1 MSKNFS
7 IRSQQSGTR
16 AKSVAAKQPNQRG
29 NGEEEGKN
37 PALLL
42 FEDDLFAEL
51 FNARCHDTGEPVN
64 IEKAKMFK
72 DELMRLNQKRNNVLN
87 LPSLRL
93 GINSIISLS
102 STLPVKDYTSLN
114 IADNSISDYGMH
126 AVKNIISNTK
136 IEHINLSSN
145 MISEIGLEML
155 VPDLTKN
162 VRLKTLDLGVIEGS
176 IRKNSLGIKGAK
188 CLAAILLHNRSLET
202 LKLQDND
209 LGSIGGELIGAALRQ
224 NKIIK
229 NLKVSEND
237 LKSEGAE
244 HILKAGLNLQ
254 SLDIGRN
261 NISAKSGGIIKSYI
275 ENNPNLRKLNLEFNE
290 LSIKGVE
297 IISKAL
303 LSTTSL
309 RCLVLKG
316 NSLRDDGVRILAEA
330 LEENLVLEELDISL
344 NEITPVGSAYIA
356 EILPRT
362 GIKYFNVSK
371 NFLGDEAFKQ
381 YADKI
386 LEFHEDCRLTKIDFS
401 SCRIGDEG
409 ILHFLKA
416 LEEYEGLTSLR
427 VSDNFISEKIEKVVV
442 DMLDLNKSL
451 VEFAVHGN
459 RISLSCLSR
468 IRKIL
473 ARNQKEANERE
484 PNKLKTELYRL
495 QYEQKKIVDAK
506 EKLKIQEK
514 EINKAVE
521 TKDTLIKDIEK
532 FKNNEVYKRK
542 ALQDKIEE
550 QKSELHRK
558 KGIISDKNDELEK
571 LKMKHQAEMGVL
583 KGDYEAAVKKK
594 TDLEG
599 EHKRMSDQKEKMEE
613 DYVATI
619 NHLKGQIA
627 NLKKKG
633 EDLKKKEQTLNEEFR
648 TLKMH

>member
-1 MSKNFS
+1 MSRSFA
-7 IRSQQSGTR
+7 IRPQTGSR
-16 AKSVAAKQPNQRG
+16 AKSVNPVKGNQKA
-29 NGEEEGKN
+29 NAEEDGKN

-64 IEKAKMFK
+64 VEKAKMFK

-102 STLPVKDYTSLN
+102 STLPIKDYTSLN

-162 VRLKTLDLGVIEGS
+162 TRLKTLDFGVVEGS

-188 CLAAILLHNRSLET
+188 CLAAILLHNKSLET

-244 HILKAGLNLQ
+244 HVLKAGLNLQ

-275 ENNPNLRKLNLEFNE
+275 ENNSNLRKLNLEFNE
-290 LSIKGVE
+290 LSFKGIE

-303 LSTTSL
+303 YTTTSL
-309 RCLVLKG
+309 RSLILKG
-316 NSLRDDGVRILAEA
+316 NSLRDEGVQLLAES
-330 LEENLVLEELDISL
+330 LEDNQILEELDISL
-344 NEITPVGSAYIA
+344 NEITPAGSAYIA
-356 EILPRT
+356 DILPRT
-362 GIKYFNVSK
+362 GIRYFNISK

-381 YADKI
+381 YADRMM
-386 LEFHEDCRLTKIDFS
+386 EFKEICKLTKMDFS

-409 ILHFLKA
+409 ILHFLQS
-416 LEEYEGLTSLR
+416 LNEYDGLTSLR
-427 VSDNFISEKIEKVVV
+427 VGDNFISEKIEKVVV
-442 DMLDLNKSL
+442 EMLEVNKNL
-451 VEFAVHGN
+451 TEFAIHGN

-506 EKLKIQEK
+506 EKLKVQEK
-514 EINKAVE
+514 EINKAIE

-550 QKSELHRK
+550 QKSELSRK
-558 KGIISDKNDELEK
+558 KGFIGDKKDELEK
-571 LKMKHQAEMGVL
+571 MKLKHQAEMAVL
-583 KGDYEAAVKKK
+583 KGEYEGAVKKK
-594 TDLEG
+594 TDLDGDLKQMQE
-599 EHKRMSDQKEKMEE
+599 SKEKMED
-613 DYVATI
+613 DYMATI
-619 NHLKGQIA
+619 NHLKGQIT

-648 TLKMH
+648 MLKMH

>member
-1 MSKNFS
+1 MSRNFA
-7 IRSQQSGTR
+7 IRPQTGSR
-16 AKSVAAKQPNQRG
+16 AKSVNPAKGNQKA
-29 NGEEEGKN
+29 NAEEDGKN

-64 IEKAKMFK
+64 VEKAKMFK

-102 STLPVKDYTSLN
+102 STLPIKDYTSLN

-162 VRLKTLDLGVIEGS
+162 TRLKTLDFGVVEGS

-188 CLAAILLHNRSLET
+188 CLAAILLHNKSLET

-244 HILKAGLNLQ
+244 HVLKAGLNLQ

-275 ENNPNLRKLNLEFNE
+275 ENNSNLRKLNLEFNE
-290 LSIKGVE
+290 LSFKGIE

-303 LSTTSL
+303 YTTTSL
-309 RCLVLKG
+309 RSLILKG
-316 NSLRDDGVRILAEA
+316 NSLRDEGVQLLAES
-330 LEENLVLEELDISL
+330 LEDNQILEELDISL
-344 NEITPVGSAYIA
+344 NEITPAGSAYIA
-356 EILPRT
+356 DILPRT
-362 GIKYFNVSK
+362 GIRYFNISK

-381 YADKI
+381 YADRMM
-386 LEFHEDCRLTKIDFS
+386 EFKEICKLTKMDFS

-409 ILHFLKA
+409 ILHFLQS
-416 LEEYEGLTSLR
+416 LNEYDGLTSLR
-427 VSDNFISEKIEKVVV
+427 VGDNFISEKIEKVVV
-442 DMLDLNKSL
+442 EMLEVNKNL
-451 VEFAVHGN
+451 TEFAIHGN

-506 EKLKIQEK
+506 EKLKVQEK
-514 EINKAVE
+514 EINKAIE

-550 QKSELHRK
+550 QKSELSRK
-558 KGIISDKNDELEK
+558 KGFIGDKKDELEK
-571 LKMKHQAEMGVL
+571 MKLKHQAEMAVL
-583 KGDYEAAVKKK
+583 KGEYEGAVKKK
-594 TDLEG
+594 TDLDGDLKQMQE
-599 EHKRMSDQKEKMEE
+599 SKEKMED
-613 DYVATI
+613 DYMATI
-619 NHLKGQIA
+619 NHLKGQIT

-633 EDLKKKEQTLNEEFR
+633 EDLKKKEQSLNEEFR
-648 TLKMH
+648 MLKMH

>member
-1 MSKNFS
+1 MSRSFA
-7 IRSQQSGTR
+7 IRPKTESR
-16 AKSVAAKQPNQRG
+16 AKSVNPKPGNQKG
-29 NGEEEGKN
+29 NAEEDGKN

-64 IEKAKMFK
+64 VEKAKMFK

-102 STLPVKDYTSLN
+102 STLPIKDYTSLN

-162 VRLKTLDLGVIEGS
+162 TRLKTLDFGVVEGS

-188 CLAAILLHNRSLET
+188 CLAAILLHNKSLET

-209 LGSIGGELIGAALRQ
+209 LGSIGGELLGAALRQ

-244 HILKAGLNLQ
+244 HILKAGLNLH

-275 ENNPNLRKLNLEFNE
+275 ENNSNLRKLNLEFNE
-290 LSIKGVE
+290 LSFKGIE

-303 LSTTSL
+303 YTTTSL
-309 RCLVLKG
+309 RSLILKG
-316 NSLRDDGVRILAEA
+316 NSLRDEGVQVLAEC
-330 LEENLVLEELDISL
+330 LEDNQILEELDLSL
-344 NEITPVGSAYIA
+344 NEITPAGSAYIA
-356 EILPRT
+356 DILPRT
-362 GIKYFNVSK
+362 GIRYFNISK

-381 YADKI
+381 YADRMM
-386 LEFHEDCRLTKIDFS
+386 EFKESCKLTKMDFS

-409 ILHFLKA
+409 ILHFLQS
-416 LEEYEGLTSLR
+416 LNEYDGLTSLR
-427 VSDNFISEKIEKVVV
+427 VGDNFISEKIEKVVV
-442 DMLDLNKSL
+442 EMLEVNKNL
-451 VEFAVHGN
+451 TEFAIHGN

-506 EKLKIQEK
+506 EKLKVQEK
-514 EINKAVE
+514 EINKAIE

-532 FKNNEVYKRK
+532 FKNNETYKRK

-550 QKSELHRK
+550 QKVELSRK
-558 KGIISDKNDELEK
+558 KGFISDKKEELEK
-571 LKMKHQAEMGVL
+571 MKLKHQAEMAVL
-583 KGDYEAAVKKK
+583 KGEYEGAVKKK
-594 TDLEG
+594 TDLDTELKQMQ
-599 EHKRMSDQKEKMEE
+599 ESKEKMEE
-613 DYVATI
+613 DYMATI
-619 NHLKGQIA
+619 NHLKGQIT

-633 EDLKKKEQTLNEEFR
+633 EDLKKKEQSLNEEFR
-648 TLKMH
+648 MLKMH

>member
-1 MSKNFS
+1 
-7 IRSQQSGTR
+7 
-16 AKSVAAKQPNQRG
+16 
-29 NGEEEGKN
+29 
-37 PALLL
+37 
-42 FEDDLFAEL
+42 
-51 FNARCHDTGEPVN
+51 
-64 IEKAKMFK
+64 MFK

-102 STLPVKDYTSLN
+102 STLPIKDYTSLN

-162 VRLKTLDLGVIEGS
+162 TRLKTLDFGVVEGS

-188 CLAAILLHNRSLET
+188 CLAAILLHNKSLET

-244 HILKAGLNLQ
+244 HVLKAGLNLQ

-275 ENNPNLRKLNLEFNE
+275 ENNSNLRKLNLEFNE
-290 LSIKGVE
+290 LSFKGIE

-303 LSTTSL
+303 YTTTSL
-309 RCLVLKG
+309 RSLILKG
-316 NSLRDDGVRILAEA
+316 NSLRDEGVQLLAES
-330 LEENLVLEELDISL
+330 LEDNQILEELDISL
-344 NEITPVGSAYIA
+344 NEITPAGSAYIA
-356 EILPRT
+356 DILPRT
-362 GIKYFNVSK
+362 GIRYFNISK

-381 YADKI
+381 YADRMM
-386 LEFHEDCRLTKIDFS
+386 EFKEICKLTKMDFS

-409 ILHFLKA
+409 ILHFLQS
-416 LEEYEGLTSLR
+416 LNEYDGLTSLR
-427 VSDNFISEKIEKVVV
+427 VGDNFISEKIEKVVV
-442 DMLDLNKSL
+442 EMLEVNKNL
-451 VEFAVHGN
+451 TEFAIHGN

-506 EKLKIQEK
+506 EKLKVQEK
-514 EINKAVE
+514 EINKAIE

-550 QKSELHRK
+550 QKSELSRK
-558 KGIISDKNDELEK
+558 KGFIGDKKDELEK
-571 LKMKHQAEMGVL
+571 MKLKHQAEMAVL
-583 KGDYEAAVKKK
+583 KGEYEGAVKKK
-594 TDLEG
+594 TDLDGDLKQMQE
-599 EHKRMSDQKEKMEE
+599 SKEKMEE
-613 DYVATI
+613 DYMATI
-619 NHLKGQIA
+619 NHLKGQIT

-633 EDLKKKEQTLNEEFR
+633 EDLKKKEQSLNEEFR
-648 TLKMH
+648 MLKMH